1 MISTWKYL
9 TDLVI
14 SPVVS
19 TSCFVYVTY
28 VTYVLY
34 VAKGRL

>member
-1 MISTWKYL
+1 MLWKYL

-14 SPVVS
+14 TQVVFAF
-19 TSCFVYVTY
+19 CFAY

-34 VAKGRL
+34 VANCHF